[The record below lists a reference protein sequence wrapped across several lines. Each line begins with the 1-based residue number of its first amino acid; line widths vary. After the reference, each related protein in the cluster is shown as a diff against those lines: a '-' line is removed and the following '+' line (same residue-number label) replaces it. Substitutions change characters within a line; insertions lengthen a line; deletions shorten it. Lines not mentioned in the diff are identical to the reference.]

1 MNIIRRLLTLRDIAD
16 STAKTRAAQQILGPL
31 AKVVLDYLLADPGDI
46 RAVAKTTFC
55 TWINTSGVAETQL
68 HKIMWLQWVTSP
80 MGSFFD

>member
-1 MNIIRRLLTLRDIAD
+1 MNIIRRLLTLGDIAD
-16 STAKTRAAQQILGPL
+16 STAKTRAAQQILRPL

-46 RAVAKTTFC
+46 CAVAKTTFC